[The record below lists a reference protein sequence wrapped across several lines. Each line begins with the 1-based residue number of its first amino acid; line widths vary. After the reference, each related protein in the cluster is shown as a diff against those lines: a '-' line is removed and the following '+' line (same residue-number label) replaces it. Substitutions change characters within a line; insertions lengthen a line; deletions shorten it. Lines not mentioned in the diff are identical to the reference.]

1 VAVTPHGK
9 VNPVPADRVNPQHEH
24 RDGEPVEAGVRAP
37 WVPPEVTEL
46 PPLTDLT
53 LQTGDP
59 IGGGGDTGGGGSS
72 VF

>member
-1 VAVTPHGK
+1 MPTRDDRPEGRAPQGD
-9 VNPVPADRVNPQHEH
+9 PPGADR
-24 RDGEPVEAGVRAP
+24 RP
-37 WVPPEVTEL
+37 WTPPRLEEL

-59 IGGGGDTGGGGSS
+59 ISGGGDTGGGGST